1 MQNPSVILYAPHE
14 AHIEDRPI
22 PVLNEV
28 NDVIVRIAYVG
39 VCGSDVHFWN
49 NGGHLKKIAK
59 PLVMGHEAAGI
70 VHAVGSGVTNLAP
83 GDRVAL
89 EPGIPCR
96 KCRDCKAGLYNICR
110 KMVFAASPPHP
121 GTLTRFYA
129 SSADFCYKI
138 PDSMTLQEA
147 VLMEPLAVAVHGVRL
162 AGVKFGH
169 KVVVFGAGTVGL
181 FCAAV
186 ARDFGAAI
194 VLSVDI
200 LQNKLT
206 VAEKVVGS
214 NIGRTAMPDS
224 SLTPEENARQFVEAH
239 DLGDGA
245 DIVIDASGAEA
256 SINTGIFLLRSGGT
270 YVQVGMGRRSV
281 NFPISEVC
289 DREIVVKGSFRYSAG
304 DFETA
309 MRLAGKGF
317 INLQPFITNVFPFEK
332 ATEAWDA
339 TGRGEGI
346 KNLIEGPKD

>member
-1 MQNPSVILYAPHE
+1 MQNPSVVLHGPHE
-14 AHIEDRPI
+14 AYVEDRPI
-22 PVLNEV
+22 PVLSEV
-28 NDVIVRIAYVG
+28 NDVIVRVAYVG

-49 NGGHLKKIAK
+49 NGGHLSKVKD

-70 VHAVGSGVTNLAP
+70 VHAVGPNVTNIAP

-96 KCRDCKAGLYNICR
+96 KCRDCKAGAYQICR
-110 KMVFAASPPHP
+110 KMVFAASPPYP
-121 GTLTRFYA
+121 GTLTKFFA
-129 SSADFCYKI
+129 SSADCCYKI
-138 PDSMTLQEA
+138 PDGMPLEQA

-162 AGVKFGH
+162 AGVHFGH
-169 KVVVFGAGTVGL
+169 KVIVFGAGTVGL

-186 ARDFGAAI
+186 ARDFGAAL

-200 LQNKLT
+200 LENKLAFAKEIIGT
-206 VAEKVVGS
+206 H
-214 NIGRTAMPDS
+214 IGRTATPDS
-224 SLTPEENARQFVEAH
+224 ALTPEENARLLVEAH
-239 DLGDGA
+239 GLEHGA

-281 NFPISEVC
+281 QFPISEIC
-289 DREIVVKGSFRYSAG
+289 DREIVVKGSFRYGAG

-309 MRLAGKGF
+309 LGLVERGC
-317 INLQPFITNVFPFEK
+317 INLKPFITNVFPFEQ
-332 ATEAWDA
+332 ASDAWKA

-346 KNLIEGPKD
+346 KNVIEAPRD